1 MKILRIIATVL
12 LHGPVFGMIGTMF
25 GVLMAFREL
34 AQIQQDVTPGLIAR
48 HISVSVSATLLAL
61 VMFPLGLLLHGII
74 AARTQTYD
82 RRVWRIAVGA
92 SILLCLTN
100 PGGMLLGIPALIL
113 LFTLKTF
120 KNMRAAEPEVA
131 SYPHPARTRDE
142 VR

>member
-1 MKILRIIATVL
+1 MKILRITATVL

-25 GVLMAFREL
+25 GVMMAFREL
-34 AQIQQDVTPGLIAR
+34 ADVRQDITPGLITQ
-48 HISVSVSATLLAL
+48 HISLSVYATLLAL

-100 PGGMLLGIPALIL
+100 PGGLVLGIPALIL
-113 LFTLKTF
+113 LFTLQTF
-120 KNMRAAEPEVA
+120 KNMRNAD
-131 SYPHPARTRDE
+131 RD
-142 VR
+142 RDAH